1 MPSRPLDAEEGQT
14 VYEVLTALNDP
25 LRQEIIA
32 YFELY
37 ADDPVAALDDVVTHI
52 STKLRTGSVGSLW
65 LQLVHV
71 HLPKLSAMGWLDY
84 DERTEQIRYFG
95 HDDAER
101 ILGDLLDLVAA

>member
-14 VYEVLTALNDP
+14 VNEVLIALNDP
-25 LRQEIIA
+25 LRREVIA

-37 ADDPVAALDDVVTHI
+37 ADDPVATLDDVVTHI
-52 STKLRTGSVGSLW
+52 STKSRTDSDGSLS
-65 LQLVHV
+65 LHLVHV

-95 HDDAER
+95 HDEAER
-101 ILGDLLDLVAA
+101 VLVDLLDLFTA